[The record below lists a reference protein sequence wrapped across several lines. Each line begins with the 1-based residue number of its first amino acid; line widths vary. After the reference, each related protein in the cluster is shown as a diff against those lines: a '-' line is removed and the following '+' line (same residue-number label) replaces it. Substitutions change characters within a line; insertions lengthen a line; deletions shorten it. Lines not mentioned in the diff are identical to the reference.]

1 MVNTHEVPIAVIG
14 GSGLY
19 NLDNLEVIE
28 EVNPETV
35 SYQSGIRVR
44 VRDQYFSSSS

>member
-1 MVNTHEVPIAVIG
+1 MVNSNEVRIAVIG

-19 NLDNLEVIE
+19 NLEGLEVIE

-35 SYQSGIRVR
+35 K
-44 VRDQYFSSSS
+44 YFLYPFIYSFQQR